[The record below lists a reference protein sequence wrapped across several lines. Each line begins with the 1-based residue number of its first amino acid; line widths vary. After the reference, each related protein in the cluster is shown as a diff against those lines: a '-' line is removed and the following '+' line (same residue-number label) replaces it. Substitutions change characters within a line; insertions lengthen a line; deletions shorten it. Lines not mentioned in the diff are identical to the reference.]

1 MRVGKEVFISC
12 STRDSIFTG
21 VHIQRWWT
29 KRSFSCSTLLRG
41 EGGGVVAELYG
52 GYNHNFDLKKKIFNG
67 DMDINVFVV
76 RNDECDF
83 RTR

>member
-1 MRVGKEVFISC
+1 M
-12 STRDSIFTG
+12 
-21 VHIQRWWT
+21 
-29 KRSFSCSTLLRG
+29 
-41 EGGGVVAELYG
+41 GVVAELYG
-52 GYNHNFDLKKKIFNG
+52 GYNHNFDLKNFNG